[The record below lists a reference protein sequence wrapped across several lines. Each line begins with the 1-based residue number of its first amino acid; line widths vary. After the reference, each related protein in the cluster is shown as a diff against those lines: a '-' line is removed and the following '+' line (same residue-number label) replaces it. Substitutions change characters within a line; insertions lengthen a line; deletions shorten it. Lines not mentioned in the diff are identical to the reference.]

1 LATREKTFF
10 DEKRMLLLILR
21 YADASGQCNGYDSR
35 LSEHGERAISPD
47 MLIGDTFQVTV
58 TGAPNST
65 VTSDHPAENGDPPA
79 HFVQ

>member
-1 LATREKTFF
+1 MKSGCFYLYLGMLMLAVNATATAAV
-10 DEKRMLLLILR
+10 
-21 YADASGQCNGYDSR
+21 YQNTANG
-35 LSEHGERAISPD
+35 AISPD
-47 MLIGDTFQVTV
+47 MVIGDTFQVTV